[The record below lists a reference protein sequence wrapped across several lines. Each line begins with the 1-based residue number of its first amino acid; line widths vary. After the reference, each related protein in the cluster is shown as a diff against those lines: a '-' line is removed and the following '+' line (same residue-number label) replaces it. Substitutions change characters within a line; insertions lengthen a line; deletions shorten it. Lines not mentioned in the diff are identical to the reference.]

1 MRPYRSIIFSRIN
14 RINRMNR
21 IIKQDKR
28 IRIYDS
34 IALIAGATVAA
45 ICIALVLSIASI
57 SIMAMLA
64 RAM

>member
-34 IALIAGATVAA
+34 IVLIAGATVAA
-45 ICIALVLSIASI
+45 ICIALVLSIAST